1 MTITFPATTVRKLTL
16 TIASNTG
23 WIAAQF
29 SELEV
34 FAH

>member
-1 MTITFPATTVRKLTL
+1 MTITFPATDVRTLTL
-16 TIASNTG
+16 TVTNNTG

-34 FAH
+34 YAH